1 MYGMYGMYGCT
12 AYPPPSNEGDMGP
25 LAVPQR
31 RGSAARKGFSF
42 MEIIGLIIFGAV
54 IGALARLVLPGRQ
67 NISLLV
73 TVIIG
78 IVGALAGYYIW
89 GAIGGTDTSGIDWIR
104 WFISIAVTAIL
115 VVLYSSLTG
124 RRRA

>member
-1 MYGMYGMYGCT
+1 M
-12 AYPPPSNEGDMGP
+12 D
-25 LAVPQR
+25 
-31 RGSAARKGFSF
+31 
-42 MEIIGLIIFGAV
+42 IIGLIIFGAV
-54 IGALARLVLPGRQ
+54 IGVLARFVLPGRQ

-89 GAIGGTDTSGIDWIR
+89 GAMGGTDTSGIDWIR
-104 WFISIAVTAIL
+104 WFISIAVAAIL
-115 VVLYSSLTG
+115 VVLYGSLTG